1 MGLSLGIIAVADG
14 KFVSA
19 QAQMDGDTIAVRS
32 EPVNDQEHVRYAW
45 ASDPSGNLY
54 NTDGLPASPFTSFLS
69 SQPALLIQLQSSIR
83 RESAMLGLN
92 PQNKSATLAL
102 VLLGFLPSIA
112 RAQEKVITGNAR
124 VDHLLAQMT
133 LDEKIEMIH
142 GTGEDASTYQG
153 EAGYLSGIKRLG
165 IPPMRFADGP
175 PGVLTR
181 VPSIAPTSTMGV
193 AATFSREDAR
203 LNGKVI
209 GREARSHGVGV
220 ALQPFINIDRDLN
233 YGRGYNTFGEDPF
246 LTGEMGAAE
255 VQGIQGEG
263 VMSQAKHFVGYDTDA
278 ENVFIEEQSLH
289 EVYLAPF
296 AAVSKVGVSS
306 IMCSYN
312 KINGPYSCGNSETLQ
327 KMLKGEIGFK
337 GFVTSDWGATHATD
351 FINKGLDME
360 MSGPLPVSF
369 SGPAYFVNGPK
380 RESFDTSK
388 PDGPALSDRGLPE
401 EPSEKGWEGASEPW
415 PTTDLK
421 KLLASGAVTEDTITR
436 AAGRVLLQ
444 MERFGYLD
452 GKEKLEVT
460 PSDNSEDAKI
470 IEKTGIDA
478 AVLLKNEG
486 NALPLKA
493 TDLESLAMIGPGAGQ
508 IISVGLTGEKAV
520 GLPELEVGPLAALRK
535 LAGQGANVTY
545 ATADDMNGTVIGA
558 QYFSHFGEPGLER
571 RTWNEDALRVDEQ
584 VNFTNAA
591 GNALPANQSIVWTG
605 TLTVP
610 ETGNYRIHLQL
621 LGCYGKLKL
630 DDQVVDKDWF
640 NFIHGEVIQAGE
652 ANIFPTTDGLDNLR
666 AAMDL
671 KAGQHRFYLEVSPDT
686 SNSPIQVRVSW
697 VTPRQ
702 AAENYRAAI
711 NAAKNTKTAVVFMW
725 SRNRPVF
732 GLPGDQEKL
741 IRDVASVNKNTIVVL
756 NVSQAVA
763 MPWLGDV
770 KAVLDMGWTG
780 DLGGWATAKVLLGQA
795 NPGGRLPYTWPKRLE
810 DTPEN
815 DPAFPERSYKGVNG
829 KTTFSEG
836 VLVGYRWFDHQKI
849 EPLFPFGFGLS
860 YTNFGYSEMK
870 ASSIVADGVD
880 VSARIQNTGTFAGD
894 EVVQVYLD
902 KPAHGP
908 EGVQFADD
916 VLAGFER
923 VHLAPGEST
932 RVTIHVPLR
941 QLQYWSTEKQ
951 AWVMPEGPRI
961 VWVGGSSRDRRL
973 RSRIIGNL
981 NTAAR

>member
-1 MGLSLGIIAVADG
+1 MLSS
-14 KFVSA
+14 KFVGRLA
-19 QAQMDGDTIAVRS
+19 A
-32 EPVNDQEHVRYAW
+32 
-45 ASDPSGNLY
+45 
-54 NTDGLPASPFTSFLS
+54 
-69 SQPALLIQLQSSIR
+69 
-83 RESAMLGLN
+83 
-92 PQNKSATLAL
+92 LAL
-102 VLLGFLPSIA
+102 ALLGFTAPAA
-112 RAQEKVITGNAR
+112 RSQEPVITGNAR

-133 LDEKIEMIH
+133 LDEKIAMIH

-153 EAGYLSGIKRLG
+153 EAGYLPGVKRLG

-246 LTGEMGAAE
+246 LTGELGAAE
-255 VQGIQGEG
+255 VLGIQGEG

-278 ENVFIEEQSLH
+278 DNVFIDEQSLH

-296 AAVSKVGVSS
+296 AAASKAGVSS

-312 KINGPYSCGNSETLQ
+312 KINGPYSCGNPETLQ
-327 KMLKGEIGFK
+327 KMLKGEIDFK
-337 GFVTSDWGATHATD
+337 GFVTSDWGATHATE

-401 EPSEKGWEGASEPW
+401 EPRERGWDGSPEPW

-421 KLLASGAVTEDTITR
+421 KLLASGVVTEDTITR

-444 MERFGYLD
+444 MERFSYLD
-452 GKEKLEVT
+452 GKEKLTVT
-460 PSDNSEDAKI
+460 QSDNSEDAKV
-470 IEKTGIDA
+470 IEKTAIDA
-478 AVLLKNEG
+478 AVLLKNES
-486 NALPLKA
+486 NALPLKSS
-493 TDLESLAMIGPGAGQ
+493 DLESLAIIGPGAGQ
-508 IISVGLTGEKAV
+508 IVSVGQTGEKAV
-520 GLPELEVGPLAALRK
+520 GLPELEVGPLAALKK
-535 LAGQGANVTY
+535 LAGEGAHVTY
-545 ATADDMNGTVIGA
+545 AAADDMDGTVIGA
-558 QYFSHFGEPGLER
+558 QYLSHFGEPGLER

-584 VNFTNAA
+584 VNFTKAA
-591 GNALPANQSIVWTG
+591 GNVLPANQSIVWSG

-621 LGCYGKLKL
+621 LGCYGKLKI

-652 ANIFPTTDGLDNLR
+652 ANIFPMTDGLNNLR
-666 AAMDL
+666 AAMEL
-671 KAGQHRFYLEVSPDT
+671 TAGPHRFYLEVAPDT
-686 SNSPIQVRVSW
+686 SNSPVQVRVSW
-697 VTPRQ
+697 VTPQ
-702 AAENYRAAI
+702 QQAENYRAAI
-711 NAAKNTKTAVVFMW
+711 EAARKAKTAVVFVW
-725 SRNRPVF
+725 SRTRPVF
-732 GLPGDQEKL
+732 GLPGDQDQL
-741 IRDVASVNKNTIVVL
+741 IRDVAAVNKNTIVVL

-763 MPWLGDV
+763 MPWLDQV

-795 NPGGRLPYTWPKRLE
+795 NTGGRLPYTWPKRLE
-810 DTPEN
+810 DTPAN

-860 YTNFGYSEMK
+860 YTTFGYSEVK
-870 ASSIVADGVD
+870 ASKSADGGVD
-880 VSARIQNTGTFAGD
+880 VSARIQNTGSFAGD

-902 KPAHGP
+902 KPAHRLA
-908 EGVQFADD
+908 GVQFAED

-923 VHLAPGEST
+923 VHLAAGEST

-941 QLQYWSTEKQ
+941 QLQYWSTEKH
-951 AWVMPEGPRI
+951 AWATPEGPRSLWI
-961 VWVGGSSRDRRL
+961 GSSSRDRRL
-973 RSRIIGNL
+973 QARIGK
-981 NTAAR
+981 